1 MLMINN
7 LFSIFDPSTSQ
18 NFNFNWMSLLI
29 WIMILPWTFWASSSF
44 FLISWKI
51 LVNKFFQEISN
62 NLKSYKLKNCLII
75 LSMFIFIMM
84 SNCLGLMPYVFT
96 SSSHLV
102 FTMFFAFPF
111 WMTFILFTIFQKFN
125 MIMAHLVPL
134 GTPMMLSFF
143 MVIIETVSNLIR
155 PITLSVRLTANM
167 ISGHLLIHLLSSIS
181 TYSKFLF
188 MMSIPI
194 MMILLILET
203 AVALIQA
210 FVFSILIS
218 LYINES

>member
-1 MLMINN
+1 MLMMNN

-18 NFNFNWMSLLI
+18 SFNFNWLGLMI
-29 WIMILPWTFWASSSF
+29 WMFIIPQEFWASSSF

-51 LVNKFFQEISN
+51 LSKKFFQEISN
-62 NLKSYKLKNCLII
+62 NMKLNKFKNCL
-75 LSMFIFIMM
+75 FIFSIFFLIIA
-84 SNCLGLMPYVFT
+84 SNFLGLIPYVFT

-111 WMTFILFTIFQKFN
+111 WMTFILFSLINKFN
-125 MIMAHLVPL
+125 MMMAHLVPL
-134 GTPMMLSFF
+134 GSPMMLSFF

-167 ISGHLLIHLLSSIS
+167 ISGHLLIHLLSSI
-181 TYSKFLF
+181 TIFSKSLFLLTIPL
-188 MMSIPI
+188 MMT
-194 MMILLILET
+194 LLALET
-203 AVALIQA
+203 AVAFIQA
-210 FVFSILIS
+210 FVFAILIS